1 MREKMW
7 DRWCSPFSTGL
18 ADGCEKT
25 RLTLLVSTVMGF
37 HIYGGITKATAAWE
51 DSPVVSTTAEGTTA
65 EGCHESRL
73 NSSCLSPSR
82 PLELL
87 LSPVE
92 HQAWVLFLCTPTHSL
107 GKLIQFCA
115 YCHLP
120 GNTESLPPS

>member
-1 MREKMW
+1 MVIR
-7 DRWCSPFSTGL
+7 
-18 ADGCEKT
+18 
-25 RLTLLVSTVMGF
+25 
-37 HIYGGITKATAAWE
+37 GGITKATAAWE

-107 GKLIQFCA
+107 GKLIQFCV